1 MPAWTVRFLRLALG
15 WLVVGAALGAL
26 LLAAKGM
33 RWSLPWGRLL
43 AVHVELLLVGWM
55 LQFALGVAYWML
67 PRHPTAPER
76 GAAGPVAAAFGLLNL
91 GLVIA
96 AAGAA
101 SAAEPPIVALGR
113 LAELA
118 AVVAFA
124 ANAWP
129 RIKPFGA
136 GRGQVNLGGS
146 RAGTGAIDA

>member
-15 WLVVGAALGAL
+15 WLIAGAALGAV

-33 RWSLPWGRLL
+33 GWPLPWGRLL
-43 AVHVELLLVGWM
+43 GVHVELLLVGWM

-76 GAAGPVAAAFGLLNL
+76 GASGPVAAAFGLLNL
-91 GLVIA
+91 GVVT
-96 AAGAA
+96 AGAGA
-101 SAAEPPIVALGR
+101 TLAAELPVVGLGR
-113 LAELA
+113 LAELG

-124 ANAWP
+124 LNAWP

-136 GRGQVNLGGS
+136 GRGTASRSDSNQVGL
-146 RAGTGAIDA
+146 